1 MIALLADT
9 GLPPLGGSQLFSTQF
24 EFVPVAMIVIAL
36 GLYLWGVRRNNAL
49 HPRHPW
55 PVGKTIAWI
64 GALFTTGIA
73 IFSFVGVYDG
83 ELFWDHMIQHL
94 ILIMVAAPLFAVA
107 SPLRLAFCST
117 SGTAH
122 IVVTEALRSRVARFF
137 GNPIVAFI
145 LYAVVIPISHLT
157 VWYNYTLTQESV
169 HNAEHL
175 TFLLVGYLFWRQIFG
190 NDPNAH
196 RLHPA
201 LQFFYLFMAIPIDTF
216 TGLSLAGASHELFPA
231 YFATHRT
238 WGLSYVTDLHVGGD
252 IMWVV
257 GDTLML
263 WPMIPVAIRWM
274 HMDERRAVRVDREL
288 DELAFTRGRDGR
300 PSPAEVHQFHADPVG
315 VGAVEKLEGGP
326 AEIDGRPTR
335 FDDGAAEL
343 DHPGCGAGHVAH
355 PEGEVGQSELVDGP
369 PFAGAE
375 RRRLLE
381 RQELNGGGA
390 AADELRRDV
399 HVGKF
404 HQAGEFGSDGVRLR
418 LLEAEGVAVEAQRAL
433 QVAHADAEVRKNG
446 FLGVVH
452 AHSLPRVAPVP

>member
-1 MIALLADT
+1 
-9 GLPPLGGSQLFSTQF
+9 LGRSQLFTTQF

-49 HPRHPW
+49 HPRHRW
-55 PVGKTIAWI
+55 PVGKTIAWV

-73 IFSFVGVYDG
+73 IFSFIGVYDG
-83 ELFWDHMIQHL
+83 ELFWDHMMQHL

-107 SPLRLAFCST
+107 SPLRLAFNST

-122 IVVTEALRSRVARFF
+122 IVVTEALRSRVAKFL

-175 TFLLVGYLFWRQIFG
+175 VFLLVGYLFWRQIFG

-238 WGLSYVTDLHVGGD
+238 WGPSYITDLHVGGD

-263 WPMIPVAIRWM
+263 WPMIPVALRWM
-274 HMDERRAVRVDREL
+274 HMDERRAIRVDREL
-288 DELAFTRGRDGR
+288 DELA
-300 PSPAEVHQFHADPVG
+300 A
-315 VGAVEKLEGGP
+315 
-326 AEIDGRPTR
+326 
-335 FDDGAAEL
+335 
-343 DHPGCGAGHVAH
+343 
-355 PEGEVGQSELVDGP
+355 
-369 PFAGAE
+369 
-375 RRRLLE
+375 
-381 RQELNGGGA
+381 QEA
-390 AADELRRDV
+390 AA
-399 HVGKF
+399 
-404 HQAGEFGSDGVRLR
+404 AG
-418 LLEAEGVAVEAQRAL
+418 
-433 QVAHADAEVRKNG
+433 
-446 FLGVVH
+446 
-452 AHSLPRVAPVP
+452 PVPDQPPRSISSTRTPSGSVQ

>member
-1 MIALLADT
+1 
-9 GLPPLGGSQLFSTQF
+9 
-24 EFVPVAMIVIAL
+24 MIVVAL

-49 HPRHPW
+49 HPRHRW
-55 PVGKTIAWI
+55 PVGKTIAWV

-83 ELFWDHMIQHL
+83 ELFWDHMVQHL

-107 SPLRLAFCST
+107 SPLRLAFSST

-122 IVVTEALRSRVARFF
+122 IVVTEVLRSRVAKFL

-175 TFLLVGYLFWRQIFG
+175 AFLLVGYLFWRQIFG

-238 WGLSYVTDLHVGGD
+238 WGPSYITDLHVGGD

-263 WPMIPVAIRWM
+263 WPMIPVALRWM

-288 DELAFTRGRDGR
+288 DELAAREAAAVG
-300 PSPAEVHQFHADPVG
+300 PSARSAAEVHQLHTDPVG
-315 VGAVEKLEGGP
+315 VGAVEELEGGP
-326 AEIDGRPTR
+326 AEVDGRPTR
-335 FDDGAAEL
+335 LDDGATEL
-343 DHPGCGAGHVAH
+343 HHPGRGASHVSHA
-355 PEGEVGQSELVDGP
+355 EGKVGESELVDGP
-369 PFAGAE
+369 PFTRAE
-375 RRRLLE
+375 RRRLCE
-381 RQELNGGGA
+381 GQELNGGGA
-390 AADELRRDV
+390 TADELRRHV
-399 HVGKF
+399 HIGEL
-404 HQAGEFGSDGVRLR
+404 HEPGEFGSDGVRLR
-418 LLEAEGVAVEAQRAL
+418 LLEAKGVAVEAQRPL
-433 QVAHADAEVRKNG
+433 QVADADAEVRENG
-446 FLGVVH
+446 FWGVIH
-452 AHSLPRVAPVP
+452 ARSLPRVAPVPRSFVGSSP